1 MNDKVFKNNKKKF
14 FLKLEMFQLLN
25 VKSDSNDLVESRAGH
40 MNQSQL
46 LTELLKDEEAK
57 TPHHHVDVSSATK
70 QIYVFKSSSFS
81 KQQA

>member
-1 MNDKVFKNNKKKF
+1 M
-14 FLKLEMFQLLN
+14 LQLLN

-57 TPHHHVDVSSATK
+57 TPHHHADVSSA
-70 QIYVFKSSSFS
+70 SSHIQFS
-81 KQQA
+81 KFFVLSI

>member
-1 MNDKVFKNNKKKF
+1 M
-14 FLKLEMFQLLN
+14 LQLLN

-57 TPHHHVDVSSATK
+57 TPHHHADVSSA
-70 QIYVFKSSSFS
+70 SSHYLV
-81 KQQA
+81 Q